1 MDLTDALAAAAE
13 ASTAPALWVDMVH
26 AACRGF
32 GADTGA
38 YTDFTAEGHA
48 LRRVCPD
55 TDPAL
60 HRRYLDEGLHQV
72 DFLSQA
78 VQALPMGGVVTN
90 DDVLPGPAYAASAI
104 FQRFI
109 APQGMGPVMV
119 MALTGPG
126 DRFRRQITLGR
137 RLGRAGFSPDDRAR
151 DEERRPELAEQPV
164 EHAAHGCGH
173 DLAGLHADGGASV
186 GDGLGARREVLGQPL
201 DGVLDR
207 VDDHLPFRRHVANG
221 GEVDRLSLRP
231 AEPERLVPGED
242 RRGVGA
248 GRCDLDLRPGLVPL
262 VAVLLRAREVAAPE
276 LLVDASPDLGELTHV
291 AVRRLGVGP
300 AVARRAGQH
309 LALLL
314 EEAAGRFPE
323 VERVGDVLDVEL
335 AVVLQLDGEVPVRHD
350 VLRPA
355 RSATSSR

>member
-32 GADTGA
+32 DADTGA

-90 DDVLPGPAYAASAI
+90 DDVLPGAAYAASAI

-119 MALTGPG
+119 MALTDPG

-137 RLGRAGFSPDDRAR
+137 RLGRAGFSPDDRSRAR
-151 DEERRPELAEQPV
+151 AFALALGRVIAATENPFLDIEPQTGFTSVSVLITPQGGLLERPVGLDPLIRCGFLELR
-164 EHAAHGCGH
+164 G
-173 DLAGLHADGGASV
+173 
-186 GDGLGARREVLGQPL
+186 
-201 DGVLDR
+201 GVLSIAR
-207 VDDHLPFRRHVANG
+207 M
-221 GEVDRLSLRP
+221 
-231 AEPERLVPGED
+231 PGI
-242 RRGVGA
+242 GAAIAGA
-248 GRCDLDLRPGLVPL
+248 GRDPSRWPPPTGATMGPVATPVGPIRATVQPGGMGAPGAVRLTFSPAPDPDPLATLVRDFALTPRERDIAL
-262 VAVLLRAREVAAPE
+262 ALSRGETLPEAATRLGIGLTTARSHLQRLFDKTGARHQTALALMVA
-276 LLVDASPDLGELTHV
+276 
-291 AVRRLGVGP
+291 RRLG
-300 AVARRAGQH
+300 REFH
-309 LALLL
+309 
-314 EEAAGRFPE
+314 
-323 VERVGDVLDVEL
+323 
-335 AVVLQLDGEVPVRHD
+335 
-350 VLRPA
+350 
-355 RSATSSR
+355 